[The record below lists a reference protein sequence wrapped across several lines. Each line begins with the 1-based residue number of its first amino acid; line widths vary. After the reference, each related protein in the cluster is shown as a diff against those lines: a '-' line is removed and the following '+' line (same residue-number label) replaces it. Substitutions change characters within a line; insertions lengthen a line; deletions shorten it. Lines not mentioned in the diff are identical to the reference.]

1 MRVMS
6 GIDCI
11 AVLRAMGEPTRARI
25 VRLLLKENLSVNDIA
40 RRVQATQYNV
50 SKHLRILRE
59 AGLLVAEKRGKT
71 HFYSVT
77 SQFKARME
85 EGADVLKLDCC
96 TFRFDK
102 FP

>member
-1 MRVMS
+1 MLSMN
-6 GIDCI
+6 GMDCI
-11 AVLRAMGEPTRARI
+11 AVLKAMSEPTRARI
-25 VRLLLKENLSVNDIA
+25 VGLLLKENLSVNDIA
-40 RRVQATQYNV
+40 RRVNATQYNV

-59 AGLLVAEKRGKT
+59 AGLLVAEKKGKT

-77 SQFKARME
+77 SQFKARLA
-85 EGADVLKLDCC
+85 EGTDILNLDCC